1 MEIKKHGYK
10 IGVFVINILIVALA
24 ICGMKDREKNK
35 FSLENEVQENINPVD
50 VNIREAQN
58 KIATERENK
67 LRDLNTAPK
76 AIEQQ
81 NTTTTKTTTVPS
93 ITTTTKTPDKKTKT
107 S

>member
-81 NTTTTKTTTVPS
+81 NTTTTKTTVVPPPA
-93 ITTTTKTPDKKTKT
+93 TTKTSDRKTGT
-107 S
+107 T

>member
-10 IGVFVINILIVALA
+10 IGVFVINLLIVALA
-24 ICGMKDREKNK
+24 ICGMKDRDKNK
-35 FSLENEVQENINPVD
+35 FSTESEVKEDFNPVD
-50 VNIREAQN
+50 ASIQEVQS

-76 AIEQQ
+76 VVEQQ
-81 NTTTTKTTTVPS
+81 NTTTTKATTVPAAPA
-93 ITTTTKTPDKKTKT
+93 KAPDKKTKT

>member
-10 IGVFVINILIVALA
+10 IGVFVVNILIVALA
-24 ICGMKDREKNK
+24 ICGMKDRDKNK
-35 FSLENEVQENINPVD
+35 FSLENKTEENVVPIDATVAS
-50 VNIREAQN
+50 IQN

-81 NTTTTKTTTVPS
+81 NTVTTKTTTTPEVK
-93 ITTTTKTPDKKTKT
+93 TKSPDKKTKT

>member
-10 IGVFVINILIVALA
+10 MGVFVINILIVALA
-24 ICGMKDREKNK
+24 ICGMKDRDKSK

-58 KIATERENK
+58 KIAAERENK

-81 NTTTTKTTTVPS
+81 NTTTTKTTVVPPPA
-93 ITTTTKTPDKKTKT
+93 TTAKT
-107 S
+107 SDRKTGTT